1 MRKYELYTAQ
11 LQALSKQDKIREH
24 ERTCADGST
33 VRDVAKGSQD
43 SSPPPLLLMESF
55 LFSPLR
61 RKNEIDNKKT
71 PSPIHYP
78 F

>member
-43 SSPPPLLLMESF
+43 SPPPHFCSWKVSF
-55 LFSPLR
+55 SL
-61 RKNEIDNKKT
+61 
-71 PSPIHYP
+71 H
-78 F
+78 